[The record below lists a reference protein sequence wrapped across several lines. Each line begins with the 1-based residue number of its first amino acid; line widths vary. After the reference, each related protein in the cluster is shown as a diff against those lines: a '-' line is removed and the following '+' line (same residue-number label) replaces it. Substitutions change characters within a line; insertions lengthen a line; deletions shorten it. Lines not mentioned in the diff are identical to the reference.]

1 MKIARKAVM
10 ASWAKERPGK
20 SKQYRNNW
28 CAGGIGVK
36 EKWHL
41 QNVCVRKIQSAVI
54 SQSFSHLPLRNPA
67 SKCNL
72 LASAL
77 SATTQCGRSCL
88 RPLRK
93 PSLFLVFVVCQRSR
107 RCEHLSCGM
116 LGTLPIA
123 LRE

>member
-67 SKCNL
+67 SKGNL

-77 SATTQCGRSCL
+77 AATTQCGRSWFATATQAL
-88 RPLRK
+88 VV
-93 PSLFLVFVVCQRSR
+93 PSL
-107 RCEHLSCGM
+107 RCLSTIQ
-116 LGTLPIA
+116 TL
-123 LRE
+123 